1 MQLTALPSPHTTV
14 LMNNHWCYTVLRFH
28 GSENPITQNITN
40 HPITTHANQIKT
52 HICLVHHNF
61 SSAQP
66 LLQSFSTK
74 SAEKYI
80 IAPPTTIIISQ
91 STIRPNISLK
101 CDWIN
106 VKTADNGTW
115 TRTSR
120 AEVCYATPTT
130 SYPQSIFQL
139 L

>member
-14 LMNNHWCYTVLRFH
+14 LMNNHWCYIVLRFH
-28 GSENPITQNITN
+28 GSEKPITQNITN

-61 SSAQP
+61 SSARL

-74 SAEKYI
+74 FAEKYI

-130 SYPQSIFQL
+130 SYPHSVSQL

>member
-14 LMNNHWCYTVLRFH
+14 LMNNHWCYIVLRFH

-61 SSAQP
+61 SSAQL

>member
-14 LMNNHWCYTVLRFH
+14 LMNNFENYNVFRFH
-28 GSENPITQNITN
+28 GSENPTTQNITN
-40 HPITTHANQIKT
+40 HPTTTQANQSKT

-61 SSAQP
+61 SSAHL

-80 IAPPTTIIISQ
+80 IAPPRIIIISQ
-91 STIRPNISLK
+91 STIRPNISLEY
-101 CDWIN
+101 DWIN